1 MFPCQDI
8 FGIIF
13 VNAGFYMTTIIDVA
27 KKAGVSKS
35 TVSRVVSQKGYVSV
49 ETRRKIEQAMDDL
62 GYIPN
67 MVARNL
73 QSGLT
78 KTIAF
83 ISHDFN
89 QFTSIFLNAFTKTAL
104 KHDFYVNLYVTGG
117 DKDKELDA
125 LNLMKY
131 KQVDA
136 VFIFTRSNSWTT
148 IKPFRK
154 YGPISTWHRIDSPD
168 IYSSYVDQYDSYLMS
183 LEFLLE
189 RGYKKIGH
197 VLGFENNKNTIARLN
212 AIDFFYDKYQLP
224 KDENWIFLNSK
235 HQNTGRNVA
244 RKWHESSSRPE
255 VFAFYT
261 DYIAA
266 ECISELQILGYN
278 IPDDIGIMGFDNNS
292 ISEIVHLTTVDC
304 HLETQA
310 TNCFNYLYS
319 ELKGTSFIPINI
331 KQELVI
337 RSSTK

>member
-1 MFPCQDI
+1 
-8 FGIIF
+8 
-13 VNAGFYMTTIIDVA
+13 MTTIIDVA

-35 TVSRVVSQKGYVSV
+35 TVSRVVSKNGYVSDKA
-49 ETRRKIEQAMDDL
+49 RKKVEQAMDEL

-67 MVARNL
+67 MIARHL

-89 QFTSIFLNAFTKTAL
+89 QYTSIFLNAFTKTAL

-117 DKDKELDA
+117 DKEKELDA

-136 VFIFTRSNSWTT
+136 VFIFTRSNSWDK
-148 IKPFRK
+148 IKPYRK
-154 YGPISTWHRIDSPD
+154 FGPISTWHRIDSPD
-168 IYSSYVDQYDSYLMS
+168 IYSSYVNQYDSYLMS
-183 LEFLLE
+183 LEFLLS

-197 VLGFENNKNTIARLN
+197 VLGFENNKNTLARIDALN
-212 AIDFFYDKYQLP
+212 YFYEKHPELI
-224 KDENWIFLNSK
+224 KEAEWIFLNSK
-235 HQNTGRNVA
+235 HRKTGRNIA
-244 RKWHESSSRPE
+244 KKWHESSERPDSL
-255 VFAFYT
+255 VFYT
-261 DYIAA
+261 DFIAA
-266 ECISELQILGYN
+266 ECISELENLGYN
-278 IPDDIGIMGFDNNS
+278 IPGDIGIMGYDNND

-310 TNCFNYLYS
+310 TNCFNYLYNT
-319 ELKGTSFIPINI
+319 LKNSDFSPIEI
-331 KQELVI
+331 TQDLVV